1 MNKILYLEDDIN
13 LSNTLTDFLQDN
25 NFNVVCVYNSQ
36 RVLDILETERFDLL
50 ILDVNVPPFNGFEL
64 LKNLRDININTPAI
78 FTTSLNDIDDLEKGY
93 ISGCDDYLKKPFEF
107 KELLF
112 RINKLLKND
121 ISNSIIKIFNDFTFN
136 LSNNELKKENEIIS
150 LKNKE
155 ARLLRLFLQY
165 PNHTLT
171 FDKIYGFV
179 WDFDEDISDGSLRNY
194 IRTLRKIFGN
204 EKIISIK
211 KQGYKFVE

>member
-25 NFNVVCVYNSQ
+25 DFNVVCVYNSQ
-36 RVLDILETERFDLL
+36 RVLDVLENERFDLL

-64 LKNLRDININTPAI
+64 LKSLREMNNNTPAI

-93 ISGCDDYLKKPFEF
+93 LSGCDDYLKKPFVF

-112 RINKLLKND
+112 RINKLLKQD
-121 ISNSIIKIFNDFTFN
+121 ISNNIITVFDNFTFN
-136 LSNNELKKENEIIS
+136 LNNNELKHNNEIIY

-155 ARLLRLFLQY
+155 ARLLRLFLQN
-165 PNHTLT
+165 PNQTLT